1 MEQYLVFLLRCAL
14 SWDKTRCGRCKS
26 GGRCRQS
33 WLFSAENGGFFGQSP
48 CLFSLPR
55 AEGNAP
61 CALRGE
67 KPSVEGRS
75 GGVRRRFR
83 AWGRIGEPIYKE
95 GGALFGTETLCISR
109 KTLNSQL
116 VKNVFCSACA
126 HRWSLGRTKKT
137 LPCLAFFT

>member
-33 WLFSAENGGFFGQSP
+33 WLFSAENGRLFGKVHCFF
-48 CLFSLPR
+48 LSLGRKGTPLRPSGRKVLGRR
-55 AEGNAP
+55 A
-61 CALRGE
+61 
-67 KPSVEGRS
+67 K
-75 GGVRRRFR
+75 
-83 AWGRIGEPIYKE
+83 WGRAATLSRMGCIGEPIYKE